1 MQPNNLQTNN
11 HKPLT
16 SMDKEQIRQIEREG
30 ADALLDAGVSVPLKS
45 VRLPFFRKP
54 VTLRVTMRRP
64 SLAGQIR
71 FARIYLTLG
80 VTSDEMWGW
89 SKEDELRFMADHGKA
104 LSRMVACTLRRGLPG
119 RLVPLC
125 AIAWLVRHFM
135 EHEYL
140 VAAVKRFVSL
150 MGTEPFTSIIRS
162 AEMTNPMKLRLSRER
177 KGS

>member
-1 MQPNNLQTNN
+1 
-11 HKPLT
+11 
-16 SMDKEQIRQIEREG
+16 MDKEQIREIEREG
-30 ADALLDAGVSVPLKS
+30 AEALLDAGVSVPLKGI
-45 VRLPFFRKP
+45 RLPFFKKE

-89 SKEDELRFMADHGKA
+89 SKEDELRFMAEHGKD
-104 LSRMVACTLRRGLPG
+104 LSRMVACTLRRGLAG
-119 RLVPLC
+119 RMVPLC
-125 AIAWLVRHFM
+125 VSAWLVRHCM
-135 EHEYL
+135 DHEYL

-150 MGTEPFTSIIRS
+150 MGTAPFTSIIRS
-162 AEMTNPMKLRLSRER
+162 AEMTNPMKLRLSQGR